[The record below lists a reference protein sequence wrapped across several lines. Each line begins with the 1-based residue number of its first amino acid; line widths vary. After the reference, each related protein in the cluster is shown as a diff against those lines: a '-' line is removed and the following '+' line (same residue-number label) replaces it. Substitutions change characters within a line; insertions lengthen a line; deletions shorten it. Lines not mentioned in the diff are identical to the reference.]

1 MFREDAIRADRLRA
15 GQLEAV
21 QHDVRW
27 LVEHSPEFIE
37 VDCPACGAGVADRVE
52 PFTKGPMRYNRCK
65 PCNTLYVSP
74 RPDAQLLSAFYAQS
88 RNYAY
93 WNEHIFPASEA
104 ARRAHIFEPRAA
116 RTRALVERHL
126 ELGADGK
133 LGALVEVGAGFGT
146 FGECMT
152 ALGVFKRIVVVE
164 PTPDLARTCR
174 NRGLEVVES
183 PIESADF
190 GDLSVDVLAS
200 FEVIEHLFSP
210 AAFLAR
216 CAQLVRPGG
225 ILLLTCPNIE
235 GFDLTVLREASD
247 TIEHGHLNYFNP
259 SSLSSLVESAGF
271 TVIETLTPGQLD
283 VELVRKKVQA
293 GLFTFGRTGAE
304 RFLERVVGDVALG
317 DLYQRFLADNGLSSH
332 LWLVARR
339 PVESSESLGR
349 SGPPERAPS
358 P

>member
-1 MFREDAIRADRLRA
+1 MLREDAIRADRLRA
-15 GQLEAV
+15 GHLEALE
-21 QHDVRW
+21 HDLRW
-27 LVEHSPEFIE
+27 LVERAAEFIE
-37 VDCPACGAGVADRVE
+37 VDCPACGAGVEARIE
-52 PFTKGPMRYNRCK
+52 PFTKGPMRYHRCK
-65 PCNTLYVSP
+65 PCNTVYVSP
-74 RPDAQLLSAFYAQS
+74 RLPPGLLSAFYAQS

-93 WNEHIFPASEA
+93 WNEHYFPASEA
-104 ARRAHIFEPRAA
+104 ARREHIFVPRAA

-126 ELGADGK
+126 EPGADGK
-133 LGALVEVGAGFGT
+133 FGALVEVGAGFGT

-152 ALGVFKRIVVVE
+152 ALGVFRRIVVVE

-174 NRGLEVVES
+174 KRGLEVVES
-183 PIESADF
+183 PIETADF

-235 GFDLTVLREASD
+235 GFDLTVLREVSD
-247 TIEHGHLNYFNP
+247 SVDHEHLNYFNP
-259 SSLSSLVESAGF
+259 SSLARLVESSGF
-271 TVIETLTPGQLD
+271 SVIDTLTPGQLD

-293 GLFTFGRTGAE
+293 GLFTFGETGAE
-304 RFLERVVGDVALG
+304 RFLDRVVSDVALG
-317 DLYQRFLADNGLSSH
+317 DVYQRFLADNRLSSH
-332 LWLVARR
+332 LWLVARH
-339 PVESSESLGR
+339 PVESS
-349 SGPPERAPS
+349 S